1 MNVKERKKLVNNSHL
16 NNNDFMMSLLPY
28 IAILGVVIVGSII
41 TLVLV
46 KSSAA
51 GKSNDKYQG
60 KSKTAVLKDANK
72 RLASN
77 PKDPSALMAIADLYF
92 NDNNFGK
99 AMKTY
104 RMLVD
109 LCAVNP
115 DLDEYKIN
123 LHYGISAMEE
133 KIYKEAYKSLMLARN
148 TKPEDFQTNA
158 YLGKIEF
165 MMKKYDKAISYLLYA
180 LKIKTDHSESIKYLG
195 MSYFKMKKYKEA
207 VPRLNRAVSGHPDD
221 KEALFAL
228 AISCNETGRV
238 EHALKI
244 FTHLRPDPVWGPKS
258 ALYSGTIH
266 TKMRKLDKAV
276 IDYEIGLKH
285 ENIPNEILLELKYRL
300 AGVHS
305 SEGRLDKALEVLKDI
320 TRIDP
325 GYKDVQTQVRK
336 YRELS
341 SNKNLQVYLN
351 APATDFVS
359 LCRNITNIVIKNTK
373 VNIVDVSFTNA
384 DYVDIVAEV
393 KAQKW
398 EDLILYRYVRT
409 DGLVGQIMVRDLYE
423 KLKEHHAG
431 RGFCFSAGGFTESAE
446 QWVEA
451 RLIDLISKDKLIQYL
466 NKVETI

>member
-1 MNVKERKKLVNNSHL
+1 
-16 NNNDFMMSLLPY
+16 MMSYLPY
-28 IAILGVVIVGSII
+28 IAIIAVVILGSILS
-41 TLVLV
+41 LVLV
-46 KSSAA
+46 KSSSN
-51 GKSNDKYQG
+51 GKKSDKYDG
-60 KSKTAVLKDANK
+60 KTKSAIVKEANK
-72 RLASN
+72 KLASN
-77 PKDPSALMAIADLYF
+77 PKDPNALMAIADL
-92 NDNNFGK
+92 NFGDNHFSK

-123 LHYGISAMEE
+123 LRYGICAMEE

-165 MMKKYDKAISYLLYA
+165 LMKKYDRAISYLLFA
-180 LKIKTDHSESIKYLG
+180 LKIKPDHNDSLRLLG

-207 VPRLNRAVSGHPDD
+207 VSRLNRAVNGHPDD
-221 KEALFAL
+221 KESLFAL

-244 FTHLRPDPVWGPKS
+244 FSHLRPDPVWGPKS

-266 TKMRKLDKAV
+266 TKMRKFDKAV
-276 IDYEIGLKH
+276 TDYEIGLKH
-285 ENIPNEILLELKYRL
+285 ENIPDEIQMELKYRL

-305 SEGRLDKALEVLKDI
+305 SQGQLDKALEVLRDI
-320 TRIDP
+320 TRINP
-325 GYKDVQTQVRK
+325 SYKDIQTQIRK

-351 APATDFVS
+351 APSTDFVS
-359 LCRNITNIVIKNTK
+359 LCRNITNIVIKKTK
-373 VNIVDVSFTNA
+373 VNIVDVSFNNA
-384 DYVDIVAEV
+384 EYVDIIAEV
-393 KAQKW
+393 RAQKW
-398 EDLILYRYVRT
+398 EDLILFRYVRT
-409 DGLVGQIMVRDLYE
+409 DGMVGQMMVRDLYE
-423 KLKEHHAG
+423 QLKELHAG
-431 RGFCFSAGGFTESAE
+431 RGFCFSAGGFTEGAE
-446 QWVEA
+446 EWVEA

-466 NKVETI
+466 NKVETF